1 MIKRSFFATKPRF
14 EYDTIAGASV
24 EASVI
29 PLPEKAT
36 LFLKQSGEG
45 KPEVSLKK
53 GDRVKTGQKITGPDG
68 AYIISSVTG
77 TVSEISSFTGD
88 FGKIFTAI
96 KIDVEEDEFD
106 NSFEEAIKEDMAG
119 ATDFFG
125 FVPGNPCFKL
135 FNGSDEEKPDTLVI
149 CGVEKDLLIT
159 TNQFVMKSNVEA
171 MNKGISAIKK
181 LTGIHKV
188 VIALP
193 ESLVPDAGAIGGASG
208 VELRV
213 IDTKYPAALPKMIM
227 NDVMGQV
234 IPAGKDVEDMGYF
247 FVGAEVVASIGK
259 AMETKKLP
267 VTKILTFI
275 KKDLTSE
282 MVEVRIGTPI
292 KEIFKAFDQSLFEGD
307 RIISGGPMTGSALY
321 SEDYPVCAD
330 TDAIMIQDGNDVAPV
345 SDISCINCGDCID
358 ICPANVPVSMLV
370 RFLAAG
376 QYEDGAQEYDLYSC
390 VECGLCSFVC
400 VSEIPIFQYIRL
412 AKYELAK
419 NPAEDEA
426 EEEIKEEVQAQ
437 EEMQGEEEAQDV

>member
-14 EYDTIAGASV
+14 EYDAVAGASV
-24 EASVI
+24 EAFSI

-77 TVSEISSFTGD
+77 TVSGISSFTGD

-96 KIDVEEDEFD
+96 EIDVEEDDFD

-119 ATDFFG
+119 AKEFFG

-135 FNGSDEEKPDTLVI
+135 FNGSDEKKPDTLVI

-193 ESLVPDAGAIGGASG
+193 QSLVPDAGAIGGASG

-213 IDTKYPAALPKMIM
+213 IDTKYPSALPQMIM
-227 NDVMGQV
+227 NDVMGQTV
-234 IPAGKDVEDMGYF
+234 PADKDVEDLGYF

-259 AMETKKLP
+259 AMETKKLS
-267 VTKILTFI
+267 VTKTLTFI
-275 KKDLTSE
+275 KKDLTKE
-282 MVEVRIGTPI
+282 MVEVRIGTPV
-292 KEIFKAFDQSLFEGD
+292 KEIFKAFDQSLFDGD
-307 RIISGGPMTGSALY
+307 RIISGGPMTGSAVY

-330 TDAIMIQDGNDVAPV
+330 TDAIMIQDGKDIAPV
-345 SDISCINCGDCID
+345 ADTPCINCGDCIE

-370 RFLAAG
+370 RFLEAG
-376 QYEDGAQEYDLYSC
+376 QYEEGAQEYDLYSC
-390 VECGLCSFVC
+390 IECGLCSFVC
-400 VSEIPIFQYIRL
+400 VSKIPIFQYIKL
-412 AKYELAK
+412 AKYELARIR
-419 NPAEDEA
+419 DV
-426 EEEIKEEVQAQ
+426 EESEELKEEAQAQ